1 MGSSSMVEAR
11 LDAVQD
17 SIDGSIGKSY
27 HGIAARLDRIPAGK
41 AVRIVLWLSG
51 GICFCDSIDM
61 NIAGPI
67 IAQFFNNRL
76 VGQHAECDICFRYCI
91 GLFGWRL
98 NLRHCL

>member
-41 AVRIVLWLSG
+41 AVRV
-51 GICFCDSIDM
+51 
-61 NIAGPI
+61 
-67 IAQFFNNRL
+67 
-76 VGQHAECDICFRYCI
+76 V
-91 GLFGWRL
+91 
-98 NLRHCL
+98 